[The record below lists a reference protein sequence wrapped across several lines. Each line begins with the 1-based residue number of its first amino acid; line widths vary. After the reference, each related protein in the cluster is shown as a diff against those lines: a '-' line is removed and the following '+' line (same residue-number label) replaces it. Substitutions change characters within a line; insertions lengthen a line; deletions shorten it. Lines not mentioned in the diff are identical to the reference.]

1 MNRHETTTCTP
12 FVIGDGPSLSG
23 PRLGGRAPEGVR
35 ARGGMEYLL
44 TVPFLTSAQE
54 LSLFVAGFDELL
66 PANGS
71 LQAPGLIEVLLH
83 TPAPRR
89 ASGEPASS
97 LSEHPLLLQPVK
109 DDWFVNDDGE
119 TVIESSHKLGGRPYF
134 IQGEPDLEAEVA
146 KILRSGYLQIL
157 QLDFPGG
164 GGDALVSGDW
174 PFADGLFH
182 LFGSPPFDRD
192 HWRWFFEL

>member
-1 MNRHETTTCTP
+1 
-12 FVIGDGPSLSG
+12 
-23 PRLGGRAPEGVR
+23 
-35 ARGGMEYLL
+35 MEYLL
-44 TVPFLTSAQE
+44 TVPFLTPSQE

-71 LQAPGLIEVLLH
+71 LQEPGLIEVFLH
-83 TPAPRR
+83 APAPRR
-89 ASGEPASS
+89 APGEPASS
-97 LSEHPLLLQPVK
+97 LSGHPLLLHPVK

-134 IQGEPDLEAEVA
+134 IQGEPVLEDEVT

-164 GGDALVSGDW
+164 GGDTLVSGDW

-182 LFGSPPFDRD
+182 LFGKPPFDRD

>member
-1 MNRHETTTCTP
+1 
-12 FVIGDGPSLSG
+12 
-23 PRLGGRAPEGVR
+23 
-35 ARGGMEYLL
+35 MEYLL
-44 TVPFLTSAQE
+44 SLPFSMAPSQE
-54 LSLFVAGFDELL
+54 LSLFLSSFDELL
-66 PANGS
+66 PASGS
-71 LQAPGLIEVLLH
+71 LQEPGLIEVSLH
-83 TPAPRR
+83 ALGPRR
-89 ASGEPASS
+89 ESGDYSS
-97 LSEHPLLLQPVK
+97 PLSEHPLLLQPAK

-134 IQGEPDLEAEVA
+134 IQGEPDLENEVT
-146 KILRSGYLQIL
+146 KILDSGYLQIL

-182 LFGSPPFDRD
+182 LFGKPPFDRD